1 MNGFFR
7 FDGKFYKYG
16 TLIADVMILTILW
29 LLTSLPIIT
38 IGASTTALYYV
49 TTRQLSNRE
58 GYITKDYFKS
68 FKQNFFKATGVE
80 LLFAVIIGVLTFNIN
95 YLSASSPFYFAQFVM
110 LALALA
116 VLSFVFPVLARFE
129 LTFFELISKSF
140 FLAIRH
146 FLTSVTCLA
155 LMFAI
160 YWLLMDYPI
169 FVILCPGVYAIITS
183 LMFMRVFRK
192 YLPEMDTE
200 AYDEKKYHE
209 MYAAEEAE
217 AQAEE
222 TQAEEN

>member
-1 MNGFFR
+1 MNNFFK

-16 TLIADVMILTILW
+16 TLIADIMILTILW
-29 LLTSLPIIT
+29 LITSLPIIT

-58 GYITKDYFKS
+58 GYVTKDFFKS
-68 FKQNFFKATGVE
+68 FKQNFVKATGVTI
-80 LLFAVIIGVLTFNIN
+80 LFAIIISVLSFNIQ
-95 YLSASSPFYFAQFVM
+95 YLSVESPFYFAQFVL

-129 LTFFELISKSF
+129 LTFFQLITKSF

-146 FLTSVTCLA
+146 FLTSITCLV

-169 FVILCPGVYAIITS
+169 LVILCPGVYAFITS
-183 LMFMRVFRK
+183 LMFMRVFK
-192 YLPEMDTE
+192 QYLPEMDTE
-200 AYDEKKYHE
+200 DYDVKRYREIME
-209 MYAAEEAE
+209 AEESE
-217 AQAEE
+217 ASNEL
-222 TQAEEN
+222 TGEEN

>member
-1 MNGFFR
+1 MNNFFK

-16 TLIADVMILTILW
+16 TLIADIMILTILW
-29 LLTSLPIIT
+29 LITSLPIIT

-58 GYITKDYFKS
+58 GYVTKDFFKS
-68 FKQNFFKATGVE
+68 FKQNFVKATGVTI
-80 LLFAVIIGVLTFNIN
+80 LFAIIISVLSFNIQ
-95 YLSASSPFYFAQFVM
+95 YLSVASPFYFAQFVL

-129 LTFFELISKSF
+129 LTFFQLITKSF

-146 FLTSVTCLA
+146 FLTSITCLA

-169 FVILCPGVYAIITS
+169 LVILCPGVYALITS
-183 LMFMRVFRK
+183 LMFMRVFK
-192 YLPEMDTE
+192 QYLPEMDTE
-200 AYDEKKYHE
+200 AYDVKKYHE
-209 MYAAEEAE
+209 MMEAEEAE
-217 AQAEE
+217 KSGEL
-222 TQAEEN
+222 TSEEN